1 MFHDVIAG
9 RRRKTGLGGLMTAG
23 LFSGGTLMA
32 VGMSA
37 LAALAGKALMTA
49 LLSLMLSALAAMR
62 GGGSSGG
69 SSKTTYEIVAK
80 PIVTH
85 AHTHSS
91 EVQHEVH
98 GGHHHAYAYARSLDF
113 APVLPAGSSNSGDS
127 LTLAYR
133 AYQPSSTQRP
143 IEAKD

>member
-1 MFHDVIAG
+1 
-9 RRRKTGLGGLMTAG
+9 MTAG

-62 GGGSSGG
+62 GGGDSGG
-69 SSKTTYEIVAK
+69 GGKTTYEIIAK

-113 APVLPAGSSNSGDS
+113 APVLPAGSNDTRESYM
-127 LTLAYR
+127 LAYR
-133 AYQPSSTQRP
+133 GQRP
-143 IEAKD
+143 SATQEPPEVKE